1 MKCRTFTNSKIKNK
15 YAMKRTNKFLTLILT
30 MVAAIAIT
38 SCVQDDDYTIPSS
51 LGQDENEALTAML
64 ANATEVDMAYVKAL
78 YNEQG
83 AETVPFYVEND
94 VYVKGYVSSS
104 DKSGNFFKEFFLQDA
119 PSNPTGALKI
129 TIDQVDSYNQ
139 YNQGREVYISL
150 KGLHIG
156 EERVGNGIITIGG
169 DTEFDQYGGTVLRIN
184 ENQIRDNILRSDVT
198 EEIIPLEVTFATL
211 TDAQVGVFVQVND
224 VQFADN
230 LIGERYFDAV
240 QVYDTQRTLQA
251 CDGFTYSNMSLE
263 TSSFATF
270 KEYLLPEGNGS
281 VKGIVNKTFDGSTR
295 ILALNAAE
303 DVVMEAARCSPL
315 DLDAFEV
322 VFEEDFVGGLNGW
335 DVINTEGAQSWYAA
349 SFGGDSYIRGSGY
362 DGSSAVTMVSWL
374 ISPAFDFDAQEDEK
388 MVLEIADAFSDAGEE
403 PLKAYYSSD
412 YVAGSDP
419 STATWV
425 EVGAAQIEALPIN
438 GGFFDNVYD
447 ATGFIDLSAATG
459 NGFIAFVYDSNDAAI
474 SSTRDLGNVKILAP

>member
-1 MKCRTFTNSKIKNK
+1 
-15 YAMKRTNKFLTLILT
+15 MKRTNKFLTLILT

-51 LGQDENEALTAML
+51 LGQDENDALTAML
-64 ANATEVDMAYVKAL
+64 ATATEVDMAYVKAL
-78 YNEQG
+78 YIEDG
-83 AETVPFYVEND
+83 EGTVPFHVEND

-129 TIDQVDSYNQ
+129 TIDQVDTYNQ
-139 YNQGREVYISL
+139 YNQGREVYIYL
-150 KGLHIG
+150 KGLYIG
-156 EERVGNGIITIGG
+156 EERVGNGITTIGG
-169 DTEFDQYGGTVLRIN
+169 GTEFDQYGGTVTRVN
-184 ENQIRDNILRSDVT
+184 ENQFRDNILRSDVT
-198 EEIIPLEVTFATL
+198 EEMVPLEVTFATL
-211 TDAQVGVFVQVND
+211 TDEQVGVFVQING

-230 LIGERYFDAV
+230 LAGERYFDAV

-263 TSSFATF
+263 TSSFANF
-270 KEYLLPEGNGS
+270 KEHLLPEGNGS
-281 VKGIVNKTFDGSTR
+281 IKAIVNKTFDGSTR
-295 ILALNAAE
+295 ILALNAVE
-303 DVVMEAARCSPL
+303 DVDMEATRCSPL
-315 DLDAFEV
+315 DLDEFEV
-322 VFEEDFVGGLNGW
+322 VYEEDFVGGLNGW
-335 DVINTEGAQSWYAA
+335 NVINTDGSQEWYPA
-349 SFGGDSYIRGSGY
+349 SFGGVSYVRGSGY
-362 DGSSAVTMVSWL
+362 DGSNAVTMVSWL
-374 ISPAFDFDAQEDEK
+374 ISPSFDFDAQADEK

-403 PLKAYYSSD
+403 PLKAYYSTD

-419 STATWV
+419 STGTWV

-447 ATGFIDLSAATG
+447 ATNFIDLSGATG
-459 NGFIAFVYDSNDAAI
+459 TGFIAFVYDSNDAAI